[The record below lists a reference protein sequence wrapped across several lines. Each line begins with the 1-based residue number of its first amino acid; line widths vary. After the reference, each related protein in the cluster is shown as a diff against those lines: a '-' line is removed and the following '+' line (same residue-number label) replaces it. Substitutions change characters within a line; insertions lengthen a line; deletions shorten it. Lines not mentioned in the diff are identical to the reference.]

1 MLDVYLP
8 EGTEGPVAT
17 LFVVHG
23 LRPPGAGIAAQG
35 VLANQPKERLDP
47 LGRYFA
53 ERGYAVVLIHY
64 RYPSEPFQQWMT
76 QDALC
81 ALAWVHAQAD
91 AYGFDTERIAV
102 LGETW
107 GAAIATNLVMVDDPD
122 VYLSACPHAL
132 PESGRASAVVTF
144 GGLFLAPE
152 FALEVG
158 ERISQFGSAQG
169 IKSDIPLLELIE
181 IFETLRDHPPQAWR
195 ESDELDQRT
204 ADIARLL
211 SLYWIDDSQVPFLLI
226 DGPKDLSAFQAPSFE
241 MRPSSEAE
249 SFAAALREAGV
260 NAETRIIDDASYE
273 SLTDPESSAE
283 IFAAIEAFL
292 AALSD

>member
-1 MLDVYLP
+1 MLDIYLP
-8 EGTEGPVAT
+8 EGTDGPMAT

-23 LRPPGAGIAAQG
+23 LRPPGVGAGAPQG
-35 VLANQPKERLDP
+35 VLQNQPKERLDR
-47 LGRYFA
+47 LARYFA
-53 ERGYAVVLIHY
+53 ERGYAVVLTHY
-64 RYPSEPFQQWMT
+64 RHPSEPFQQWMT

-91 AYGFDTERIAV
+91 TYGFDTERIAV
-102 LGETW
+102 LGENW
-107 GAAIATNLVMVDDPD
+107 GAAIATKMVMVDDPD
-122 VYLSACPHAL
+122 VFPPACPHTL
-132 PESGRASAVVTF
+132 PEPGRASAVVTF

-169 IKSDIPLLELIE
+169 IKSEIPLPELIE

-204 ADIARLL
+204 ADVARLL
-211 SLYWIDDSQVPFLLI
+211 PLYWVDDSQLPFLLI
-226 DGPKDLSAFQAPSFE
+226 DGPKDLSSAISFE
-241 MRPSSEAE
+241 MRPPSEAE

-260 NAETRIIDDASYE
+260 NAETRIIDDAHLN
-273 SLTDPESSAE
+273 SLTDPESSSE
-283 IFAAIEAFL
+283 IFATIEAFL
-292 AALSD
+292 ADSFD